1 MSSRQQEFNVRLSG
15 ANRSLSKDDIED
27 MLKEAYMVYFQEDCD
42 YKEPTV
48 TAELINEVHI

>member
-48 TAELINEVHI
+48 IAELINEVHI